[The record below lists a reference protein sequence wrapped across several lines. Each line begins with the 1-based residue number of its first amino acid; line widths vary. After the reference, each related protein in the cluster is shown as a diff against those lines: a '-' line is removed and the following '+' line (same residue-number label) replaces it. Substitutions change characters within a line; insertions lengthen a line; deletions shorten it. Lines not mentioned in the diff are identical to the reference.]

1 MTPSKSPDGFNLPKK
16 VQILARLKHLM
27 MVFAE
32 WKKLA

>member
-1 MTPSKSPDGFNLPKK
+1 MTPSKSPDGFNLQK